1 VNSAGPITLK
11 RATIVGL
18 LALCLTSGCGSLSV
32 AVPWK
37 KMPLDAS
44 AGFYESA
51 SIVYRLDAGK
61 MEQPLDVARVEG
73 QKILFEQVASSPLA
87 DQSIGTLTVTF
98 PHPGGRPGLAQA
110 KFAIDSIPGKAPK
123 PAATRRWNPLSRK
136 PPGPPAP
143 TSLVTSQPEV
153 HEMWVLDIPAAES
166 DQYFKLLAAQSFYNT
181 ERPGTGAAQLTV
193 TINGSQVRKPWEQ
206 VPQFGA
212 LAQRVRRDGRL
223 VAYSRPAAQAGTAE
237 GAIASLGVYRNLL
250 AQTSSPE
257 AIAAATASLA
267 ANPFSMPPVTM
278 PPVTVPQFSPQ
289 GSAVAGAPGSPP
301 RR

>member
-1 VNSAGPITLK
+1 MNHAAL
-11 RATIVGL
+11 AGL
-18 LALCLTSGCGSLSV
+18 LAVCLTSGCGGLSV

-51 SIVYRLDAGK
+51 NIVYRLDAGK

-87 DQSIGTLTVTF
+87 EQSIGTLTVTY
-98 PHPGGRPGLAQA
+98 PHPGGRPGVAQV

-123 PAATRRWNPLSRK
+123 PAATRSWNPLSRK
-136 PPGPPAP
+136 PPTPPKP
-143 TSLVTSQPEV
+143 TALVTSQPEI

-206 VPQFGA
+206 VPQLGA

-223 VAYSRPAAQAGTAE
+223 VAYSRPAAQAGMAE
-237 GAIASLGVYRNLL
+237 GAIASLEVYRKLQ
-250 AQTSSPE
+250 AQTASPE
-257 AIAAATASLA
+257 AIAAASASLA
-267 ANPFSMPPVTM
+267 ANPFSMPPLAA
-278 PPVTVPQFSPQ
+278 PPFSPQ
-289 GSAVAGAPGSPP
+289 APAMAGAQSNPP

>member
-1 VNSAGPITLK
+1 MNSAGPITLK
-11 RATIVGL
+11 HATIVGM
-18 LALCLTSGCGSLSV
+18 LALWLTSGCGSLPV

-87 DQSIGTLTVTF
+87 DQSIGTLTVTY
-98 PHPGGRPGLAQA
+98 PHPGGRAGLAQA
-110 KFAIDSIPGKAPK
+110 KFAIDSLPGKTPK
-123 PAATRRWNPLSRK
+123 TTATGGWNPLSRK
-136 PPGPPAP
+136 PPNPPAP
-143 TSLVTSQPEV
+143 KGLVTTQPEI

-193 TINGSQVRKPWEQ
+193 TINGNQVQKPWEQ
-206 VPQFGA
+206 VPQLGA

-223 VAYSRPAAQAGTAE
+223 VAYSRPAAQAGVAE
-237 GAIASLGVYRNLL
+237 GAIASLEVYRNLL
-250 AQTSSPE
+250 AQTASPE
-257 AIAAATASLA
+257 ATAATTASLA
-267 ANPFSMPPVTM
+267 ANPFSMPPLAN
-278 PPVTVPQFSPQ
+278 PPFSPQ
-289 GSAVAGAPGSPP
+289 APAMAGAPVIPP
-301 RR
+301 LR

>member
-1 VNSAGPITLK
+1 MNSAEPITLK
-11 RATIVGL
+11 RATIVGI
-18 LALCLTSGCGSLSV
+18 LALWLTSGCGSLPV
-32 AVPWK
+32 AAPWK

-87 DQSIGTLTVTF
+87 DQSIGTLTVAF

-110 KFAIDSIPGKAPK
+110 KFAIDSLPGKAPK
-123 PAATRRWNPLSRK
+123 PAATRSWNPLSRK
-136 PPGPPAP
+136 PPVAPAP
-143 TSLVTSQPEV
+143 KALVTSQPEI

-181 ERPGTGAAQLTV
+181 DRPGTGAAQLTV

-206 VPQFGA
+206 VPQLGA

-223 VAYSRPAAQAGTAE
+223 VAYSRPAAQAGMAE
-237 GAIASLGVYRNLL
+237 GAIASLEVYRNLL
-250 AQTSSPE
+250 AQTASPE
-257 AIAAATASLA
+257 ATAAATASLA
-267 ANPFSMPPVTM
+267 ANPFSMPPLAI
-278 PPVTVPQFSPQ
+278 PPFSPQ
-289 GSAVAGAPGSPP
+289 APAVAGAPAIPP